1 MDVNDEIQ
9 CILFKM
15 KVMKSFFEDFEKLY
29 HEAEND
35 DIHIFYGCYE
45 RAKERLEYE
54 LNIFRIRLCTLRG
67 E

>member
-1 MDVNDEIQ
+1 MDVNDEVQ
-9 CILFKM
+9 SILFKM
-15 KVMKSFFEDFEKLY
+15 KILKSYFEDFEKLY
-29 HEAEND
+29 HEAETD

-45 RAKERLEYE
+45 RAKERLDYE